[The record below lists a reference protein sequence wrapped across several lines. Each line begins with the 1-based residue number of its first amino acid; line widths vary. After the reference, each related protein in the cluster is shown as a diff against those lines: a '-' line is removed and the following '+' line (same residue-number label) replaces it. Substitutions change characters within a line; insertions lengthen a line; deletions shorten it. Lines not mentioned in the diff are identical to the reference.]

1 MEKIRIHLIPSA
13 WQDEEL
19 LGRKVREFQERAL
32 EGLNC
37 KTVESGSDIN
47 FEDGI
52 YHVVLSLACPL
63 VKSEDVVRFVKS
75 MRMRGANRVRFCDSS
90 AFVQYGKG
98 GNGEIF
104 VSNSAFFEISDAKSY
119 SLVYNMLKDRIVS
132 RHLANG
138 VMIFDRASTF
148 IDDTVEIAGGAKI
161 LPFCRIQGNTRI
173 EQSATLSASF
183 LKDSIVHAGARVEC
197 SHIVGSKIGEGATVG
212 PFARLREATIGKGC
226 RIGDFVEV
234 KASTI
239 GDGTKSAHI
248 TYIGD
253 ATVGERTNVG
263 CGTVFC
269 NYDGKRKHKTTVGD
283 DCFIGANTNL
293 VAPINIGDDCFVAAG
308 TTIAEDLQDGT
319 FAIARTCTKTKFN
332 THKQED

>member
-1 MEKIRIHLIPSA
+1 MEKFRIYFVPSA
-13 WQDEEL
+13 WQDEEM

-37 KTVESGSDIN
+37 KTVEDESDIE
-47 FEDGI
+47 FEDGV
-52 YHVVLSLACPL
+52 YHVVLPLACPL
-63 VKSEDVVRFVKS
+63 VRGEDVAKLVKS
-75 MRMRGANRVRFCDSS
+75 MRLRGAKRVRFCDSR
-90 AFVQYGKG
+90 AFVQLGKG
-98 GNGEIF
+98 EKREIF
-104 VSNSAFFEISDAKSY
+104 VSISAFFEISDAKSY

-138 VMIFDRASTF
+138 AVIYDRVSTF
-148 IDDTVEIAGGAKI
+148 IDDTVEIAGDAKI

-173 EQSATLSASF
+173 EQGALVAASF
-183 LKDSIVHAGARVEC
+183 VEDSMVHAGARVDS
-197 SHIVGSKIGEGATVG
+197 SHVVCSKIGEGATIG
-212 PFARLREATIGKGC
+212 PFARLRGATIGKGC

-239 GDGTKSAHI
+239 GDGTKSAHL

-269 NYDGKRKHKTTVGD
+269 NYDGERKHKTTVGSG
-283 DCFIGANTNL
+283 CFVGANTNL
-293 VAPINIGDDCFVAAG
+293 VAPINIGDNCFVAAG
-308 TTIAEDLQDGT
+308 TTLDGDLPEDT
-319 FAIARTCTKTKFN
+319 FAIGRSCTKTRFN
-332 THKQED
+332 THKRKD